1 MTDPV
6 FFINASSFR
15 DWLEKNHACADSL
28 VVGFYKVGSSQY
40 NMSWSESVD
49 EALCYGWIDGV
60 RRSVDK
66 ERYCVRFTPRRPNSI
81 WSAVNINKMEALVR
95 EGRMTP
101 AGLSVFQNRKPEK
114 SGIYSFENKEKAL
127 PEELELLF
135 RKHEKAWD
143 FFQSLSP
150 SYKKTSLHWI
160 TSAKQETTRLKRL
173 QTLIEES
180 SKGQNPWKN
189 NPYNKK

>member
-1 MTDPV
+1 MTEPV
-6 FFINASSFR
+6 FFNNAAAFR
-15 DWLEKNHACADSL
+15 DWLEKNHTNTESL

-49 EALCYGWIDGV
+49 EALCFGWIDGV

-66 ERYCVRFTPRRPNSI
+66 ERYCIRFTPRRPNSI
-81 WSAVNINKMEALVR
+81 WSAVNIRKMETLVR

-101 AGLSVFQNRKPEK
+101 AGLSVYQNRTPQK
-114 SGIYSFENKEKAL
+114 SGIYSFENKEKPL
-127 PEELELLF
+127 PVEFETLF
-135 RKHEKAWD
+135 RQHEKAWD

-150 SYKKTSLHWI
+150 TYKRTSLHWI
-160 TSAKQETTRLKRL
+160 MSAKQEATRLKRL
-173 QTLIEES
+173 QTIIDES
-180 SKGQNPWKN
+180 AKGQNPWKN